1 MANGVKSIYSRRQRM
16 APGQYETPLADFL
29 DRLPDYV
36 GQYQAQK
43 LEEKKYND
51 ALSRQKSLDS
61 RNEERYQQGIIRDE
75 NRLKRNTADGFVKQ
89 GRFDQAIS
97 IYEYLGDD
105 VSATAARE
113 SKVKT
118 EGMNDSFVDLR
129 NDLSEIPEDSTD
141 IFLFKDRLNNFENE
155 YPMEASSKIYGEYM
169 GMKDRVGVRVKR
181 MNKGVIPIGEWQ
193 NMDRQGRVDYRAL
206 VQTEEK
212 IEDLSKQLSNS
223 FSSDEIRK
231 KALEDLESEQKTYQ
245 GILLNPRYT
254 LETEE
259 QYRQSVID
267 TAKLQSD
274 AAIKEKRNQAD
285 AAIKE
290 KRNQEFLDKTLEA
303 DRLGLAMPNITEGST
318 FEGVGAPTD
327 EEIVAFEES
336 INNMMSDEGM
346 PVKPMTIPGLNT
358 LQANPSR
365 STNQANDTTGQTIS
379 TKISPPKGPYGAP
392 EKAFSITAD
401 KIVQL
406 KKLEDRSRYTNTKGG
421 DQSYKNALKKSK
433 KIRESLEKD
442 ILSIYDPNTRQFRY
456 PGYAE
461 MFSPQ
466 GDMVRGKQLDTRNVE
481 GGFLG
486 RRKIPVAGVMS
497 FIEELFPPQ
506 IASM

>member
-36 GQYQAQK
+36 SQYQAQK

-51 ALSRQKSLDS
+51 ALSRQKSLDR

-129 NDLSEIPEDSTD
+129 NDLSEIPKDSTD
-141 IFLFKDRLNNFENE
+141 IFLFKDRLNNFENK

-169 GMKDRVGVRVKR
+169 GMKDRVGVRIKR
-181 MNKGVIPIGEWQ
+181 MNKGMIPIGEWQ
-193 NMDRQGRVDYRAL
+193 NMDPQGRLDYKAL
-206 VQTEEK
+206 EQTEERIK
-212 IEDLSKQLSNS
+212 DLNKLISDPY
-223 FSSDEIRK
+223 SSEIKK
-231 KALEDLESEQKTYQ
+231 KALEDLESEKKTYQ
-245 GILLNPRYT
+245 EILLNPRYK

-267 TAKLQSD
+267 AAKLQSD
-274 AAIKEKRNQAD
+274 AVTKEQ
-285 AAIKE
+285 
-290 KRNQEFLDKTLEA
+290 RNQEFLAKRLEA

-327 EEIVAFEES
+327 EEMVAFEES
-336 INNMMSDEGM
+336 INKRLNDMTSDIDNQDM
-346 PVKPMTIPGLNT
+346 PVGPMTIPGLNT
-358 LQANPSR
+358 LQANPSQ
-365 STNQANDTTGQTIS
+365 STDQSNDTTGQTIS

-401 KIVQL
+401 KISEI
-406 KKLEDRSRYTNTKGG
+406 KKLEDRSRYSNSKGG
-421 DQSYKNALKKSK
+421 DQSYKNALKRSKS
-433 KIRESLEKD
+433 IREKLEKD
-442 ILSIYDPNTRQFRY
+442 LLSIYDPNTRQFRY

-466 GDMVRGKQLDTRNVE
+466 GDMVRGKQLDTRNVA
-481 GGFLG
+481 GGILG

>member
-36 GQYQAQK
+36 SQYQAQK

-51 ALSRQKSLDS
+51 ALSRQKSLDR

-129 NDLSEIPEDSTD
+129 NDLSEIPKDSTD
-141 IFLFKDRLNNFENE
+141 IFLFKDRLNNFENK

-169 GMKDRVGVRVKR
+169 GMKDRVGVRIKR
-181 MNKGVIPIGEWQ
+181 MNKGMIPIGEWQ
-193 NMDRQGRVDYRAL
+193 NMDPQGRLDYKAL
-206 VQTEEK
+206 EQTEERIK
-212 IEDLSKQLSNS
+212 DLNKLISDHY
-223 FSSDEIRK
+223 SSEIKK
-231 KALEDLESEQKTYQ
+231 KALEDLESEKKTYQ
-245 GILLNPRYT
+245 EILLNPRYK

-267 TAKLQSD
+267 AAKLQSD
-274 AAIKEKRNQAD
+274 AFTKEQ
-285 AAIKE
+285 
-290 KRNQEFLDKTLEA
+290 RNQEFLAKRLEA

-327 EEIVAFEES
+327 EEMVAFEES
-336 INNMMSDEGM
+336 INKRLNDMTSDIDNQDM
-346 PVKPMTIPGLNT
+346 PVGPMTIPGLNT
-358 LQANPSR
+358 LQANPSQ
-365 STNQANDTTGQTIS
+365 STDQSNDTTGQTIS

-401 KIVQL
+401 KISEI
-406 KKLEDRSRYTNTKGG
+406 KKLEDRSRYSNSKGG
-421 DQSYKNALKKSK
+421 DQSYKNALKRSKS
-433 KIRESLEKD
+433 IREKLEKD
-442 ILSIYDPNTRQFRY
+442 LLSIYDPNTRQFRY

-466 GDMVRGKQLDTRNVE
+466 GDMVRGKQLDTRNVA
-481 GGFLG
+481 GGILG

>member
-51 ALSRQKSLDS
+51 ALSRQKSLDR

-129 NDLSEIPEDSTD
+129 NDLSEIPKDSTD
-141 IFLFKDRLNNFENE
+141 IFLFKDRLNNFENK

-169 GMKDRVGVRVKR
+169 GMKDRVGVRIKR
-181 MNKGVIPIGEWQ
+181 MNKGMIPIGEWQ
-193 NMDRQGRVDYRAL
+193 NMDPQGRLDYKAL
-206 VQTEEK
+206 EQTEERIK
-212 IEDLSKQLSNS
+212 GLNKLISDPY
-223 FSSDEIRK
+223 SSEIKK
-231 KALEDLESEQKTYQ
+231 KALEDLESEKKTYQ
-245 GILLNPRYT
+245 EILLNPRYK
-254 LETEE
+254 LKTEE

-267 TAKLQSD
+267 AAKLQSD
-274 AAIKEKRNQAD
+274 AVTKEQ
-285 AAIKE
+285 
-290 KRNQEFLDKTLEA
+290 RNQEFLAKRLEA

-327 EEIVAFEES
+327 EEMVAFEES
-336 INNMMSDEGM
+336 INKRLNDMTSDIDNQDM
-346 PVKPMTIPGLNT
+346 PVGPMTIPGLNT
-358 LQANPSR
+358 LQANPSQ
-365 STNQANDTTGQTIS
+365 STDQSNDTTGQTIS

-401 KIVQL
+401 KISEI
-406 KKLEDRSRYTNTKGG
+406 KKLEDRSRYSNSKGG
-421 DQSYKNALKKSK
+421 DQSYKNALKRSKS
-433 KIRESLEKD
+433 IREKLEKD
-442 ILSIYDPNTRQFRY
+442 LLSIYDPNTRQFRY

-481 GGFLG
+481 GGILG